1 MPTISTPN
9 LTLSEADGQVE
20 IRVRYEVTFDAFDR
34 ALAELGRNWHSHI
47 NVHGFDGGD
56 DLGAD
61 IPAAVFDRVDFDV
74 NAGTTAPIPQ
84 DVTKTVPRSVLQ
96 RGSRREPRRAQ
107 SQGSDPLQPERGGV
121 SGGNQ
126 RPGGPDQRPLTSRA
140 PCPQAG
146 TGYPRC
152 RPEGTLLVSV
162 DGAWPGFG
170 GQALVGHGG
179 PALCG
184 WRPGPS
190 GSLIGAALAA
200 PADSVRTE
208 QAT

>member
-9 LTLSEADGQVE
+9 LTLSEADSQVT

-56 DLGAD
+56 ELGAD

-96 RGSRREPRRAQ
+96 EDPAGNPDELKARVRIHSNQNVVEFLEEI
-107 SQGSDPLQPERGGV
+107 SDQEV
-121 SGGNQ
+121 
-126 RPGGPDQRPLTSRA
+126 LTSA
-140 PCPQAG
+140 P
-146 TGYPRC
+146 
-152 RPEGTLLVSV
+152 
-162 DGAWPGFG
+162 
-170 GQALVGHGG
+170 
-179 PALCG
+179 
-184 WRPGPS
+184 
-190 GSLIGAALAA
+190 
-200 PADSVRTE
+200 
-208 QAT
+208 